1 MVMSPVRV
9 NSYLLD
15 GKLYETPQGKR
26 MTGAELE
33 RIFAEEE
40 NRLNELQ
47 KQAVENLTKQEK
59 KEEDTEDNATK
70 SADSDNSTPPKLF
83 LGYVSM
89 VNLPEPFLNGCA

>member
-1 MVMSPVRV
+1 
-9 NSYLLD
+9 
-15 GKLYETPQGKR
+15 

-47 KQAVENLTKQEK
+47 KQAVENLTNQEK
-59 KEEDTEDNATK
+59 KEEDTEDNAMK
-70 SADSDNSTPPKLF
+70 SAGSDNSTPPKLF

-89 VNLPEPFLNGCA
+89 VNFQFEWRA